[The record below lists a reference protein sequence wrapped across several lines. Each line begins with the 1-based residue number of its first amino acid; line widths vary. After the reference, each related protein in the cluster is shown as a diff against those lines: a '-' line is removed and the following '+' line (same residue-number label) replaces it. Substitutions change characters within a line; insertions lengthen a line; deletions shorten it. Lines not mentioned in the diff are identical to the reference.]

1 MSNNRIEMI
10 RQRLEERLS
19 PQSLEI
25 IDDSHKH
32 AGHSSAGGMGH
43 FTVEICTVAFEGKP
57 LLQRHR
63 LVYDAVADLMQ
74 TEIHALS
81 IHATTPASAPVAT
94 SE

>member
-1 MSNNRIEMI
+1 MNTKRIEMI
-10 RQRLEERLS
+10 RQCLEQSLK

-43 FTVEICTVAFEGKP
+43 FTVNICAAAFEGKS

-63 LVYDAVADLMQ
+63 LVYDAVGELMQ

-81 IHATTPASAPVAT
+81 IHATTPVAT
-94 SE
+94 CG